1 MAKVKKDKNGL
12 VVTYDKDRVSIV
24 KGDSWVY
31 TDSLNLADVLGTEH
45 KKVLERI
52 RNVLTDYKIEDG
64 TLNRPSSESTEIQ
77 EFIHKHTDFTYA
89 VNHYKNSQNKLQPY
103 YKLSKDLLIL
113 VVFSF
118 RKLEKAQEI
127 QLAYIAKFNAME
139 KELNWYNARYLGIVT
154 RNYMTDCIK
163 DYYDGT
169 RSRENPY
176 VAFTNLVY
184 MTVFGHDASKL
195 RMIHKLPKGE
205 NIRPWLSDEDV
216 KIVDKMEQEVGTL
229 ISYGIELKVIRSM
242 IGKKHGSNGK
252 RELVLLSEKRK

>member
-1 MAKVKKDKNGL
+1 MAKVKKDENGL
-12 VVTYDKDRVSIV
+12 VVTYDKDRSSIV
-24 KGDSWVY
+24 KGDSWVF
-31 TDSLNLADVLGTEH
+31 TDSLNLAKTMSVEH
-45 KKVLERI
+45 GEATRKI
-52 RNVLTDYKIEDG
+52 RNVFKEYKIEDNG
-64 TLNRPSSESTEIQ
+64 DIPPSSKATEAQ
-77 EFIHKHTDFTYA
+77 EYIHKHTDFTYSIA
-89 VNHYKNSQNKLQPY
+89 YYKNSQNKLQPF
-103 YKLSKDLLIL
+103 YKLSKDLLTL
-113 VVFSF
+113 VMFTFQTERAKEF
-118 RKLEKAQEI
+118 RL
-127 QLAYIAKFNAME
+127 LYIAKFNAME

-184 MTVFGHDASKL
+184 STIYGYDASKL

-216 KIVDKMEQEVGTL
+216 KVVDKMEQEVGTL

-242 IGKKHGSNGK
+242 IGKKHGSNDK